1 MSCGECHERIALDA
15 YSAEVERHLE
25 TCAECREF
33 RAGLERVLGMLEE
46 AHQQAFGDAE
56 LAPVRERVR
65 ARITA
70 GRRRWAPVWA
80 GGLAAA
86 LLLLAV
92 WIGQRHT
99 RPVSDRER
107 PVAAVL
113 PSKPQPVPAPTAPVK
128 VKRPARVRRVRN
140 AALPRPA
147 EPLTVKLITD
157 DPNVVIY
164 WIIDGKGD

>member
-1 MSCGECHERIALDA
+1 MNCGECQERITLDA
-15 YSAEVERHLE
+15 DNAEVERHLE
-25 TCAECREF
+25 TCAECRGF
-33 RAGLERVLGMLEE
+33 RASLHGVLGVLEE
-46 AHQQAFGDAE
+46 AHQQTLGEAE
-56 LAPVRERVR
+56 FAQVRERVR
-65 ARITA
+65 ARIVS

-86 LLLLAV
+86 IVLLAV
-92 WIGQRHT
+92 WIGQRDE

-113 PSKPQPVPAPTAPVK
+113 PAEPLPEPAPAAPVE
-128 VKRPARVRRVRN
+128 VKRPGRVRRVRK
-140 AALPRPA
+140 ARPPA